1 MKTFKWIK
9 DLLSHQPSRRPETA
23 RTQRDHPAPASHV
36 DLEALAIERLA
47 SLGTERGS
55 ALAME
60 IERGR
65 QRRQDGLRETYPF
78 E

>member
-9 DLLSHQPSRRPETA
+9 GLLSHQPSQQPETIEVA
-23 RTQRDHPAPASHV
+23 DLGRFEPASGHND
-36 DLEALAIERLA
+36 DLERLAIERLGA
-47 SLGTERGS
+47 LGTERGA

-65 QRRQDGLRETYPF
+65 QRRQDGLR
-78 E
+78 